1 MDLFGTAGIRGGV
14 EDRVTPAL
22 ALAVGRAVG
31 AEIRERADE
40 SPAEPTPGS
49 SPESTPDPEVV
60 LARDGRVTGPALA
73 AAMEAGLS
81 AGGVDVRRAGRLPT
95 PALAHASR
103 GRYGV
108 MLTASHNPPTDNGI
122 KLFRDGTE
130 FDRDAERAVEE
141 RVADEEGV
149 APWDE
154 WTEATRTD
162 PLDGYLADVR
172 EYAAGFGAPLDGLR
186 VAVDCGNGMSAP
198 ATPTVLRELG
208 ADVVTLNGNV
218 DGHFPGRGSK
228 PTPETLADLRAF
240 VADANEG
247 VDDPG
252 RQRPDVEGAGDGDAE
267 GFAFGIGHDGDADRI
282 VIVDADGEVVHED
295 TVLAVL
301 AERYTRESDAADP
314 VVVTTPNAS
323 GRIDER
329 VRAAGGRVERVRLG
343 ALHEGIAAVRE
354 DAAEAGALGEAG
366 VVGEAGAAGEV
377 GDDTRVVFAAEPW
390 KHIHVAFGGWI
401 DGVASA
407 AVIARLVADEGLD
420 ALRAPITERPY
431 RKVSVSCPD
440 DAKETVMDRLE
451 TALPDAFP
459 EAAVDTDHGVRLEFE
474 DASWTLVRP
483 SGTEP
488 YVRVYAESDDVD
500 ALVAEVEDV
509 VEDAVAAA

>member
-1 MDLFGTAGIRGGV
+1 MELFGTAGVRGSAT
-14 EDRVTPAL
+14 ERVTPEL
-22 ALAVGRAVG
+22 ALAVGRAV
-31 AEIRERADE
+31 AAAVRESESVADGGDE
-40 SPAEPTPGS
+40 SDGGDADATEDTDATDAATNPA
-49 SPESTPDPEVV
+49 PEVV
-60 LARDGRVTGPALA
+60 IARDGRVTGPALS
-73 AAMEAGLS
+73 AAMEAGVAS
-81 AGGVDVRRAGRLPT
+81 GGVAVERAGQLPT
-95 PALAHASR
+95 PALAYASQ

-108 MLTASHNPPTDNGI
+108 MLTASHNPPADNGI
-122 KLFRDGTE
+122 KLFRDGSE
-130 FDRDAERAVEE
+130 FDRDAERAVES
-141 RVADEEGV
+141 RVEAGSSP
-149 APWDE
+149 AAWDE
-154 WTEATRTD
+154 WTD
-162 PLDGYLADVR
+162 PERVDTLASYLDAVC
-172 EYAAGFGAPLDGLR
+172 EYAEAFGTDLDGLR
-186 VAVDCGNGMSAP
+186 IAVDCGNGMSAP

-240 VADANEG
+240 VADANDAGEG
-247 VDDPG
+247 GDD
-252 RQRPDVEGAGDGDAE
+252 A

-282 VIVDADGEVVHED
+282 VVVDADGEVVHED
-295 TVLAVL
+295 TVLAML

-354 DAAEAGALGEAG
+354 TAT
-366 VVGEAGAAGEV
+366 

-390 KHIHVAFGGWI
+390 KHVHVGFGEWI

-420 ALRAPITERPY
+420 GLREPIAERPY
-431 RKVSVSCPD
+431 RKVSVDCPD
-440 DAKETVMDRLE
+440 DAKTDAMARLE

-459 EAAVDTDHGVRLEFE
+459 DADVDTDHGVRLEFP
-474 DASWTLVRP
+474 DASWVLVRP

-488 YVRVYAESDDVD
+488 YVRVYAESDAVD
-500 ALVAEVEDV
+500 ELIAETEAV
-509 VEDAVAAA
+509 VETAVGAVADATDVE

>member
-14 EDRVTPAL
+14 EDRVTPSL

-31 AEIRERADE
+31 AAIRDRAD
-40 SPAEPTPGS
+40 
-49 SPESTPDPEVV
+49 ESTPDPTVV

-81 AGGVDVRRAGRLPT
+81 AGGVAVRRAGPLPT

-103 GRYGV
+103 GRHGV

-122 KLFRDGTE
+122 KLFRDGVE
-130 FDRDAERAVEE
+130 FDRDLERAVES
-141 RVADEEGV
+141 RVADEAPV

-154 WTEATRTD
+154 WTAATRVD
-162 PLDGYLADVR
+162 PLGDYLEHVR
-172 EYAAGFGAPLDGLR
+172 EYAAGFGADLDGLR

-247 VDDPG
+247 VESPG
-252 RQRPDVEGAGDGDAE
+252 RPADGGSGAGADADADETE

-301 AERYTRESDAADP
+301 AERYTRASDAGDP

-329 VRAAGGRVERVRLG
+329 VREAGGRVERVRLG
-343 ALHEGIAAVRE
+343 ALHEGIAAVR
-354 DAAEAGALGEAG
+354 AE
-366 VVGEAGAAGEV
+366 GAA
-377 GDDTRVVFAAEPW
+377 DTRVVFAAEPW
-390 KHIHVAFGGWI
+390 KHIHVASGGWI

-407 AVIARLVADEGLD
+407 AVIARLVADEGLA
-420 ALRAPITERPY
+420 ALRAPVTERPY
-431 RKVSVSCPD
+431 RKVSVGCPD
-440 DAKETVMDRLE
+440 DAKESVMDRLE
-451 TALPDAFP
+451 TALPQAFP
-459 EAAVDTDHGVRLEFE
+459 AAAVDTDHGVRLEFD

-500 ALVAEVEDV
+500 ELVADVEDV
-509 VEDAVAAA
+509 VETAVAAA

>member
-1 MDLFGTAGIRGGV
+1 MDLFGTAGIRGSAV
-14 EDRVTPAL
+14 ERVTPEL
-22 ALAVGRAVG
+22 ALAVGRAVAAEVRGDAEAGESGRGG
-31 AEIRERADE
+31 AERRGR
-40 SPAEPTPGS
+40 PA
-49 SPESTPDPEVV
+49 EVV

-73 AAMEAGLS
+73 AAMESGLAS
-81 AGGVDVRRAGRLPT
+81 SGVRVLRAGRLPT

-122 KLFRDGTE
+122 KLFRDGSE
-130 FDRDAERAVEE
+130 FDREAERAVEE
-141 RVADEEGV
+141 RVADGEPP
-149 APWDE
+149 AAWDA
-154 WTEATRTD
+154 WTETERVD
-162 PLDGYLADVR
+162 PLAGYLADVR
-172 EYAAGFGAPLDGLR
+172 AYAERFGAPLDGLR
-186 VAVDCGNGMSAP
+186 VAVDCGNGMAAP

-228 PTPETLADLRAF
+228 PTPETLRDLRAF

-247 VDDPG
+247 VTSPG
-252 RQRPDVEGAGDGDAE
+252 RPDTDTE

-282 VIVDADGEVVHED
+282 VVVDADGEVVHED
-295 TVLAVL
+295 TVLALL

-329 VRAAGGRVERVRLG
+329 VREAGGRVERVRLG
-343 ALHEGIAAVRE
+343 ALHEGIAAVRT
-354 DAAEAGALGEAG
+354 EAGATG
-366 VVGEAGAAGEV
+366 
-377 GDDTRVVFAAEPW
+377 GDAEGDTRVVFAAEPW
-390 KHIHVAFGGWI
+390 KHVHVAHGEWI

-420 ALRAPITERPY
+420 GLREPITERPY
-431 RKVSVSCPD
+431 RKVSVDCPD
-440 DAKETVMDRLE
+440 DAKAGAMDRLE
-451 TALPDAFP
+451 TGLPESFP
-459 EAAVDTDHGVRLEFE
+459 GATVNTDHGVRLEFP

-488 YVRVYAESDDVD
+488 YVRVYAESDAVDELIADVETVVVD
-500 ALVAEVEDV
+500 AVTA
-509 VEDAVAAA
+509 VEDA